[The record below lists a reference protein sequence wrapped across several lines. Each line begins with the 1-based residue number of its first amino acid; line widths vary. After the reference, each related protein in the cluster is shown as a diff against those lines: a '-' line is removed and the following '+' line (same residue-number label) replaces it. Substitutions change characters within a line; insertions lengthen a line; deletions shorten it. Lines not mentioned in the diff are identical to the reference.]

1 MDDPL
6 YIFIYTLYIFIYTFS
21 YSYTQYT
28 YSYTQYTYSYTHY
41 TLKSSRPV
49 QTIQYSAIFAVT
61 PTPTWF
67 EYKIIFLYLKF
78 WMTFCT
84 LLSRAA
90 HILPRLSRAS
100 GRHIKQCIDH
110 LKHLKVIEYQRTCHV
125 NPAAAPKYATSCSV
139 LKEELRKLRKV
150 TLYAQHRTKCPNML
164 IRKSPN
170 STDFSF
176 VIWYLFW

>member
-1 MDDPL
+1 MSFRLIAIIGRLLKSWREGIKPTTRASASSDS
-6 YIFIYTLYIFIYTFS
+6 YIH
-21 YSYTQYT
+21 
-28 YSYTQYTYSYTHY
+28 YTYSYTHY

-49 QTIQYSAIFAVT
+49 QTIQYSSIFAVT

-110 LKHLKVIEYQRTCHV
+110 LKHLKVIEYQTTCHV
-125 NPAAAPKYATSCSV
+125 NPAAAPKYV
-139 LKEELRKLRKV
+139 LLCFKRGIEKIK
-150 TLYAQHRTKCPNML
+150 
-164 IRKSPN
+164 KSDTVCTTENQMSQYIDKKSGNKPCAR
-170 STDFSF
+170 
-176 VIWYLFW
+176 